1 MKTWGVKLAPNAYN
15 LYTGGMAHPHPADD
29 IIAAMRSAS
38 AEDREIIKRAYD
50 FAEKAHGDEK
60 RKSGEPYIVHPHAIA
75 KHLAELGMD
84 RDTIVA
90 GILHDTTED
99 TPVESDEIRE
109 AFGETV
115 AFLVDSL
122 TKLSKLKYRGMERH
136 VESLRR
142 LLVATASDIRV
153 IIIKMADR
161 LHNMQTIEYVTPK
174 EKRERI
180 TRETMEVYVP
190 IAERLGMSIIKA
202 QLEDLCF
209 KTLEPE
215 EYEETKKL
223 LAQRRSELQEQLEE
237 ELKELKK
244 ELGKNGIR
252 SFRTETRVKGVY
264 SFARKLKKKGGEL
277 GLIYDLFAVRIV
289 VKNIE
294 DCYRILGVVHSL
306 WRPIPGR
313 IKDYIA
319 FPKPNGYR
327 SLHTSVLTHRGIT
340 VEVQIRTEEMHRE
353 SQYGVASHFGYK
365 ANDGMASI
373 EWIRKFLP
381 NLMKTGTPTEE
392 GVPQWMRDLTEAQSD
407 LSGFEVLDQ
416 ALKEDFFAERM
427 FVFTPKGDVID
438 LPVGA
443 TPVDFAYAIHS
454 SIGDTMAGSKVNGRM
469 VTLET
474 PLKNGDMVEI
484 LTKKTGK
491 PNKKWVS
498 FAKTANAKK
507 HIRSALSKAEKES

>member
-1 MKTWGVKLAPNAYN
+1 MAYN
-15 LYTGGMAHPHPADD
+15 LYTSGMAHPADD
-29 IIAAMRSAS
+29 IISAMRTAS

-75 KHLAELGMD
+75 RHLAEMGMD
-84 RDTIVA
+84 RDTVVA

-99 TPVESDEIRE
+99 TPVHIDEIRKE
-109 AFGETV
+109 FGETV

-161 LHNMQTIEYVTPK
+161 LHNMQTIEFITPR
-174 EKRERI
+174 EKQERI

-190 IAERLGMSIIKA
+190 IAERLGVGIIKA
-202 QLEDLCF
+202 ELEDLCF

-215 EYEETKKL
+215 KYEATRKL
-223 LAQRRSELQEQLEE
+223 LAERRSELEEKLEE
-237 ELKELKK
+237 EVKELKK
-244 ELGKNGIR
+244 QLGQNGMR
-252 SFRTETRVKGVY
+252 DFRTETRVKGVY
-264 SFARKLKKKGGEL
+264 SFAKKLEKKDGEIEL
-277 GLIYDLFAVRIV
+277 VYDLFALRII

-294 DCYRILGVVHSL
+294 DCYRVLGIVHSV

-319 FPKPNGYR
+319 FPKPNGYQ

-340 VEVQIRTEEMHRE
+340 VEVQIRTEQMHRD

-365 ANDGMASI
+365 AGGGTSNMVPI
-373 EWIRKFLP
+373 QWIRRFLP
-381 NLMKTGTPTEE
+381 HLMKTGAPSKER
-392 GVPQWMRDLTEAQSD
+392 VPQWMRDLTDAQGD
-407 LSGFEVLDQ
+407 LPEFEVLDQ

-443 TPVDFAYAIHS
+443 TSVDFAYAIHS
-454 SIGDTMAGSKVNGRM
+454 SIGDTMSGVKVNGRM
-469 VTLET
+469 VSLESN
-474 PLKNGDMVEI
+474 LNNGDVVEV
-484 LTKKTGK
+484 LTKKNGM
-491 PNKKWVS
+491 PNKKWIA
-498 FAKTANAKK
+498 FAKTTNAKK
-507 HIRSALSKAEKES
+507 HIRSALSRAEKSA